1 MRLTTKRSI
10 LKASY
15 KKLKEGGEHLTMNQN
30 TLKAKEELVSKIAAD
45 VKEHQAMA
53 IVEYRGLSVSEIS
66 DLRKQ
71 LKKENA
77 SMVVFKNSLVERAM
91 ANLGYTGFDEWLTGP
106 NAYVFLSEV
115 TGGSKV
121 IMKYSRRN
129 PKLVVKG
136 GVVEG
141 QKVDAAKLKEL
152 SNIPGREGLISMF
165 LSVLQAPVR
174 QFACTVKAIAE
185 KQ

>member
-1 MRLTTKRSI
+1 
-10 LKASY
+10 
-15 KKLKEGGEHLTMNQN
+15 
-30 TLKAKEELVSKIAAD
+30 
-45 VKEHQAMA
+45 
-53 IVEYRGLSVSEIS
+53 
-66 DLRKQ
+66 
-71 LKKENA
+71 
-77 SMVVFKNSLVERAM
+77 MVVFKNSLVERAM
-91 ANLGYTGFDEWLTGP
+91 ANLGYEGYDEWLTGP
-106 NAYVFLSEV
+106 NAYVFLDEV
-115 TGGSKV
+115 TSGAKV

-152 SNIPGREGLISMF
+152 SKIPGREGLISMF